1 MLLPKLNERL
11 LRSALL
17 TICVL
22 TLLPFALRA
31 QNATGSL
38 LGEVQDASGARIK
51 SANVVVT
58 DNGSGAARTAT
69 TDSRGQFRF
78 PDLLPGTYHVAVN
91 ATGFAEA
98 SSDVTVDRKSTR
110 LNSSHLGISY
120 AVFC

>member
-1 MLLPKLNERL
+1 MLPKLNGRL

-22 TLLPFALRA
+22 TLLPCALRA

-58 DNGSGAARTAT
+58 D
-69 TDSRGQFRF
+69 
-78 PDLLPGTYHVAVN
+78 PGPVVGDHHVGGFN
-91 ATGFAEA
+91 ACSTGILHFAEQRAGCILRSQREGKQSENTDCQQSA
-98 SSDVTVDRKSTR
+98 SE
-110 LNSSHLGISY
+110 
-120 AVFC
+120 